1 MRGNTRY
8 ARRLAVWALALA
20 LLPVGLRA
28 QSVRGSATFETRLF
42 PNGPAFPDQRRATM
56 SPSVALEPEFVWEKG
71 AGDRQLRITPFVR
84 FDAHD
89 ERRTHFD
96 VREAGALFLG
106 NGWTLFAGV
115 GKVFWGKTEAHLLV
129 DIVNQTDAVED
140 IDGEDKLGQPMLS
153 ATLEMERGA
162 IDVFVL
168 PYFRERTFAGDRGRL
183 RGPLPILESALY
195 ESTAERWH
203 TDVAVRWSWFV
214 GELDLGVSA
223 FRGTS
228 REPLLVPM
236 TVDGDAGP
244 TALQPRYDLIDQV
257 SIDAQWTGGSTL
269 WKLEAMTRSGH
280 GDRFGATTFG
290 VEHTLFNLGSAG
302 ADLGLLGELMLD
314 GRGAGAPPTPFDHD
328 LFVGTRLALN
338 DTADTTVV
346 GGPIV
351 DYESGE
357 VIGFLEFQRRFGDR
371 WVVEVEGRWLLDTD
385 RSAPLHGLRQDD
397 TLTFRLSRYF

>member
-1 MRGNTRY
+1 
-8 ARRLAVWALALA
+8 
-20 LLPVGLRA
+20 
-28 QSVRGSATFETRLF
+28 
-42 PNGPAFPDQRRATM
+42 M

-115 GKVFWGKTEAHLLV
+115 GKVFWGKTEAHHLV

-290 VEHTLFNLGSAG
+290 VEHTLFNLGPLGQTWACSANSCSTGG
-302 ADLGLLGELMLD
+302 ALVPLRPLLTTTCLSARAWPSTTRPTRRSSVAPSWTTRAARSLVFWSFNVGSATGGSSKSKD
-314 GRGAGAPPTPFDHD
+314 AGFSTPIARHPCTDSGRMTP
-328 LFVGTRLALN
+328 
-338 DTADTTVV
+338 
-346 GGPIV
+346 
-351 DYESGE
+351 
-357 VIGFLEFQRRFGDR
+357 
-371 WVVEVEGRWLLDTD
+371 
-385 RSAPLHGLRQDD
+385 
-397 TLTFRLSRYF
+397 